1 MTDDLQMA
9 GEVTVLLVE
18 DRTTERVAIR
28 RMLQPASVV
37 EANDGKQA
45 IQLVE
50 RDEAHLFD
58 AVLTD
63 LTMPGVSGVE
73 LIAVLDECRPE
84 LPVVAMSGYH
94 ELPPEL
100 AQVPFLRKP
109 FDLPELVGTLQPLV
123 LRSLEQQRRARQ
135 ARADA
140 TESWTLAQR
149 QSMVA
154 KKQRETAA
162 DPLPALLRL
171 WSTMDQSR

>member
-1 MTDDLQMA
+1 
-9 GEVTVLLVE
+9 V
-18 DRTTERVAIR
+18 R
-28 RMLQPASVV
+28 
-37 EANDGKQA
+37 
-45 IQLVE
+45 
-50 RDEAHLFD
+50 
-58 AVLTD
+58 
-63 LTMPGVSGVE
+63 
-73 LIAVLDECRPE
+73 
-84 LPVVAMSGYH
+84 
-94 ELPPEL
+94 
-100 AQVPFLRKP
+100 
-109 FDLPELVGTLQPLV
+109 TLQPLV